1 MEPLEVVVESGQVV
15 RHNLL
20 RASIPCRLQT
30 VLERCD
36 VAAMMDW
43 PICDLPLPLPIKP
56 ARINK
61 LVCTSSIKNLPS
73 HDSRSLPMKRLV
85 RVLPHW
91 WALLIQPKLSHHS
104 LRLVVFNK
112 PHAYEWAA
120 HTPEPRLL
128 RALMV
133 EVRHPR
139 ANTVVG
145 TIWLPFH
152 LQKTNSSEF
161 TTCQ

>member
-1 MEPLEVVVESGQVV
+1 MKPLEIVVESGQVV
-15 RHNLL
+15 GDNLHI
-20 RASIPCRLQT
+20 ASIPYLFQT

-36 VAAMMDW
+36 VASMMVR

-56 ARINK
+56 ARIKK
-61 LVCTSSIKNLPS
+61 LVGTSSIKNLPS

-128 RALMV
+128 RALVV
-133 EVRHPR
+133 EVSHRR
-139 ANTVVG
+139 ANTVVA

-152 LQKTNSSEF
+152 LQHTNISEF
-161 TTCQ
+161 RTCQ